1 MDSNGLPLKCYMIF
15 LSYFQY
21 FENNNILFYPLFCVT
36 HVYQD
41 CHEYQVLI
49 NVFFCLGCQEI
60 KKPFW
65 GTRSSTL
72 GSFDMSFPFT
82 YIAEDFYLKLTKPSI
97 YLMATNYMINK
108 RYFTKFFVVWNRVK
122 IIDVFSFYCYS
133 SVLWQVSFGCW
144 IQSWT
149 LFETE

>member
-82 YIAEDFYLKLTKPSI
+82 YIAEDFQLKLTKPSI

-108 RYFTKFFVVWNRVK
+108 RYFTKFFCCMKLSKYYMQMYLAFTATV
-122 IIDVFSFYCYS
+122 
-133 SVLWQVSFGCW
+133 VSFDRF
-144 IQSWT
+144 
-149 LFETE
+149 LLAVE